1 MVQQGQRGVGWMMA
15 VVAFAVASG
24 MASVARAAPTDE
36 AMRELAQRRGCTQCH
51 SIEAKA
57 SPLDDDLPVGP
68 SWQEVAAKYQA
79 RPGAQKRLVQAVRQ
93 GSNPQRAHWRGQV
106 AGKTMP
112 PNAARVSEDEARQL
126 VRWILAL

>member
-1 MVQQGQRGVGWMMA
+1 MMRQGQWGVRWMA
-15 VVAFAVASG
+15 ATVVVAVALG
-24 MASVARAAPTDE
+24 MVSVVHAAPTDE

-51 SIEAKA
+51 SIDAKA

-68 SWQEVAAKYQA
+68 SWQEVASKYQA

-93 GSNPQRAHWRGQV
+93 GSDPQRAHWRGRV
-106 AGKTMP
+106 AGKAMP
-112 PNAARVSEDEARQL
+112 PNAPRVSEEEARQL